1 MDVQMDHSNAWS
13 LTLAVIWQLNW
24 EHCQR
29 TFPRPLH
36 VFWLRRVWQ
45 LDFERENLEGE
56 HSKRHRRKLVLPMK
70 QPQKYRIPGTRKSLR
85 PVSIQRTGTG
95 LDFASQFEQQR
106 RICSHFQCTSIWYI
120 WYIGG
125 ISISLEVVQK
135 EWLRAGLCS
144 YLDFYSLL
152 ILSKF
157 LNPTLSCLV
166 IIYEMVMIWYLAYRV
181 VENYR

>member
-13 LTLAVIWQLNW
+13 LTLAVIWQLIW

-36 VFWLRRVWQ
+36 VVRLHRVWQ

-56 HSKRHRRKLVLPMK
+56 HPKSHRRKLVLPMK

-85 PVSIQRTGTG
+85 PISIQRTGTR

-106 RICSHFQCTSIWYI
+106 RICRHFQCT
-120 WYIGG
+120 IGG
-125 ISISLEVVQK
+125 ISISLEVAQK
-135 EWLRAGLCS
+135 EWLRPGLS
-144 YLDFYSLL
+144 VFISR
-152 ILSKF
+152 ILF
-157 LNPTLSCLV
+157 LVDLEQIS
-166 IIYEMVMIWYLAYRV
+166 
-181 VENYR
+181 